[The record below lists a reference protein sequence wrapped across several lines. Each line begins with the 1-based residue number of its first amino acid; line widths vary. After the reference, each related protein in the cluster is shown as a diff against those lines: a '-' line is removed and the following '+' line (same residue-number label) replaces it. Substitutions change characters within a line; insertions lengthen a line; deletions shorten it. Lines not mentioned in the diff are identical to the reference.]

1 MPDQRPP
8 GADWLEASQS
18 LRQRSRQQRQRWLR
32 LFLLASVFPALMLSI
47 SWIVPGAMVV
57 AQTGV
62 CPPAPT
68 DVLPRAC
75 SVGDYFLRMT
85 LSPWAIVGHLFMSGT
100 SLSGWDGWLPMS
112 FCGGWASSPWPFT
125 VTCGLINFSGECSLQ
140 CGSRISL

>member
-47 SWIVPGAMVV
+47 SGIVPGAMVV

-75 SVGDYFLRMT
+75 SVGDYVLRMT
-85 LSPWAIVGHLFMSGT
+85 LSPWAIVGHLFIWM
-100 SLSGWDGWLPMS
+100 GWV
-112 FCGGWASSPWPFT
+112 
-125 VTCGLINFSGECSLQ
+125 VTNVILWGVGLIAVAFYRHLRSD
-140 CGSRISL
+140 